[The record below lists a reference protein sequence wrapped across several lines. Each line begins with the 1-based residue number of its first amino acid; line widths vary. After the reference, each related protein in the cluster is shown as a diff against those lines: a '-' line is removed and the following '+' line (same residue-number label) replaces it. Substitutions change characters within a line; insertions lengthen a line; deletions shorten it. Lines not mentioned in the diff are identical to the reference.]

1 MIWIK
6 AIYATYYSYAVFL
19 LKSALTVFLLYLLY
33 HQLFVQNPFHQ
44 LSAQLQIGWLTGEAF
59 WIFMA
64 VLLMPINWFLETL
77 KWRQLTQH
85 LFKESWLWS
94 LKVICAGITCGWITP
109 SRIGEY
115 GGRAWMVSAEN
126 RKIAIGAT
134 LISSLAQNISIFI
147 FGLAGI
153 FFMQT
158 IFRIWPGEWGN
169 MMIVIS
175 TFFILMLLVLYSNLY
190 ALKSPIE
197 RFLPGLIKKR
207 NINLDE
213 ILPAHFQSNL
223 NRVLLVS
230 GLRYIIY
237 TLQYVFLL
245 YFMGIDA
252 GWWHNLCI
260 ISVVWLVQT
269 GIPLPPALGIIGR
282 GEIAVWLW
290 SVYTDN
296 ILGILMV
303 TFLLWMINLLLPAVT
318 GWWFLMKEKKTVD
331 E

>member
-1 MIWIK
+1 MNWIK
-6 AIYATYYSYAVFL
+6 AIYATYYSYAVVL
-19 LKSALTVFLLYLLY
+19 MKSALTVCLLYLLY

-44 LSAQLQIGWLTGEAF
+44 LSAQFQMGWLTGEAF
-59 WIFMA
+59 WVFLA
-64 VLLMPINWFLETL
+64 VLLMPVNWFLETL

-85 LFKESWLWS
+85 FFKDSWHRS

-115 GGRAWMVSAEN
+115 GGRAWMVNAEN
-126 RKIAIGAT
+126 RRIAIGAT
-134 LISSLAQNISIFI
+134 LVSSLAQNISIFI

-153 FFMQT
+153 FIIQR
-158 IFRIWPGEWGN
+158 ILRIWPGDWSI
-169 MMIVIS
+169 MLLMISIPFV
-175 TFFILMLLVLYSNLY
+175 LMLLFLYSNLI
-190 ALKSPIE
+190 ALMSAIE
-197 RFLPGLIKKR
+197 RYLPGFVRKR
-207 NINLDE
+207 KCKLDE
-213 ILPAHFQSNL
+213 ILSEQFHSNL
-223 NRVLLVS
+223 KSVLLLS
-230 GLRYIIY
+230 GFRYIIY

-269 GIPLPPALGIIGR
+269 GIPLPPVLGIIGR
-282 GEIAVWLW
+282 GEISVWLW

-296 ILGILMV
+296 VLGILMV
-303 TFLLWMINLLLPAVT
+303 TFLLWMINLLLPAVA
-318 GWWFLMKEKKTVD
+318 GWYFLMKEKRSVD